1 MKPFSSL
8 SFNRSPLCLCAVFWA
23 LAANGLQL
31 ETLTS
36 FTSPAPPYSSL
47 VQGPDGSFY
56 GVSGRGGDDGGGAA
70 FSISTN
76 GLLTTFRAST
86 GNSGADLPA
95 GLIWGP
101 DGNLYG
107 TSISGGTND
116 GGAILR
122 IAPDGTM
129 TTLVSFALGD
139 TNGSQPRAG
148 LALGSDGCLYGT
160 TSRDGGDNHGT
171 VFKMSTDGVLTVLT
185 SFTGTNGAN
194 PRGALVPGGDGQFYG
209 TTEEGGAYDAGT
221 VFKVTTNGTL
231 TTLVSFDG
239 TNDGYPATGLV
250 LGKDGHFY
258 GTTSVTAYRI
268 TPTGNFASLASFKG
282 TNDSSPSGLIQG
294 ADGILY
300 GTTAAGGAYGSG
312 SVFALST
319 NGLLTTLLSFNR
331 TNGAS
336 PSAGLLQATN
346 GNLYGTTDAGGANGW
361 GTAFQI
367 TTNGNL
373 TTLLSFTSD
382 NGTGPEG
389 PLIQGADG
397 SLYGT
402 TYSGGGGS
410 PPVGTVF
417 RLTTAGALTS
427 LASFNHTNGAFP
439 GAGLVEGA
447 RGHFFGTTSSDKGLG
462 TIFEITSQGVLTTLV
477 RFAGTNGAE
486 PDLGPGGTL
495 VRGSDGNLYGT
506 TAYGGPEFGSTFDK
520 GTVFRMT
527 TNGILTTLV
536 AFNGANGASPSS
548 GLVLGSDGNFY
559 GTTSRGGTE
568 NLGTVFRVTMDGT
581 LTTLASFT
589 GTNGASP
596 SAGLVQASDGDF
608 YGTTF
613 GGGASGVGTV
623 FRITSDGRLSSIASF
638 TPATGIW
645 PQSGLVE
652 GPDGNF
658 YGTTS
663 TFGPSGDDQGTI
675 FTVSPTGGL
684 TVLLS
689 FKGAN
694 GAHPSDLALGS
705 DGSFYGTTEEGG
717 AKNYGT
723 VYRLRLFPRFTSV
736 IRTSSS
742 GMLLNGTGPAND
754 PFSLWSSSDVGL
766 PLSFWTLLTTSNFD
780 STGHLTVS
788 DEGSTTDSVR
798 FYRITSP

>member
-1 MKPFSSL
+1 MKPFGSL
-8 SFNRSPLCLCAVFWA
+8 SCIRFPLCLWAVFWV

-36 FTSPAPPYSSL
+36 FTSPEPPYSGL

-56 GVSGRGGDDGGGAA
+56 GVSGRGGDGWDGAA

-76 GLLTTFRAST
+76 GLVTTFSASI
-86 GNSGADLPA
+86 GNSGAGFPA
-95 GLIWGP
+95 GLVLGP

-107 TSISGGTND
+107 TSISGGTNY
-116 GGAILR
+116 GGAVFR
-122 IAPDGTM
+122 IAPGGTM
-129 TTLVSFALGD
+129 MTLVSFALGD

-160 TSRDGGDNHGT
+160 TSRDGADNHGT
-171 VFKMSTDGVLTVLT
+171 VFKMTTGGMFTVLT

-194 PRGALVPGGDGQFYG
+194 PRGALVQAVDGQFYG

-250 LGKDGHFY
+250 PGKDGHFY
-258 GTTSVTAYRI
+258 GTTSLTAYRI
-268 TPTGNFASLASFKG
+268 TPTGNFASLASFNG
-282 TNDSSPSGLIQG
+282 TNDSSPSELIQG
-294 ADGILY
+294 GDGILY
-300 GTTAAGGAYGSG
+300 GTTASGGDHGFG
-312 SVFALST
+312 RVFALTT
-319 NGLLTTLLSFNR
+319 NGVLTTLLSFNR

-336 PSAGLLQATN
+336 PSAGLIQATD
-346 GNLYGTTDAGGANGW
+346 GSFYGTTDAGGANGW
-361 GTAFQI
+361 GTAFRL
-367 TTNGNL
+367 TTNGTL
-373 TTLLSFTSD
+373 TTILSFTSD
-382 NGTGPEG
+382 NGTEPQG

-397 SLYGT
+397 GLYGT

-447 RGHFFGTTSSDKGLG
+447 RGHFYGTTSSENSLG

-477 RFAGTNGAE
+477 RFAGTNGVE
-486 PDLGPGGTL
+486 PDLGASGAL

-520 GTVFRMT
+520 GTVFKMT

-536 AFNGANGASPSS
+536 SFNGENGANPGA
-548 GLVLGSDGNFY
+548 GLMQGSDGNFY
-559 GTTSRGGTE
+559 GTTSQGGTE
-568 NLGTVFRVTMDGT
+568 NLGTVFKISMDGT

-589 GTNGASP
+589 GTNGARP
-596 SAGLVQASDGDF
+596 SGGLMQASDGDF

-613 GGGASGVGTV
+613 GGGASGAGTI
-623 FRITSDGRLSSIASF
+623 FRITHDGRLSSLASF
-638 TPATGIW
+638 SPATGIW

-663 TFGPSGDDQGTI
+663 TFGPSGDDHGTI
-675 FTVSPTGGL
+675 FMVSPTGEL
-684 TVLLS
+684 TILLS

-694 GAHPSDLALGS
+694 GANPSDLALGS
-705 DGSFYGTTEEGG
+705 DGSFYGTTGEGG

-723 VYRLRLFPRFTSV
+723 VYRLTRFPRFTS
-736 IRTSSS
+736 IIQTPA
-742 GMLLNGTGPAND
+742 GGTLLYATGPVTD
-754 PFSLWSSSDVGL
+754 PFTLWSSSDVGL
-766 PLSFWTLLTTSNFD
+766 PFSFWTLLVTSNFD
-780 STGHLTVS
+780 STGHLTLL
-788 DEGSTTDSVR
+788 DEGSATNSVR